1 MSLGKLLELFAKYNV
16 KWEIDTTMDSSS
28 FYHDDLSTRF
38 VISYTQ
44 KLANKNRVCPKI
56 CVNDN
61 FP

>member
-1 MSLGKLLELFAKYNV
+1 MTTSIFAKYNV

-44 KLANKNRVCPKI
+44 KLANKNQ
-56 CVNDN
+56 
-61 FP
+61 